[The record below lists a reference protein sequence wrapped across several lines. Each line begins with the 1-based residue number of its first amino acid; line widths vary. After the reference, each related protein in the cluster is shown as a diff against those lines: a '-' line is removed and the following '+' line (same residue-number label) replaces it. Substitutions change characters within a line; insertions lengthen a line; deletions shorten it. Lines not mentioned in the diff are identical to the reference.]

1 MSEVLAAVLT
11 AVAVLAP
18 VPADPKPDPLA
29 WGYLGVQFANPGSLQ
44 IGIVQP
50 GTAAAK
56 AGIQANDDLVS
67 VGSLRARSYEEV
79 VEHISSFR
87 PGTQLKVVVRRN
99 GETKEFTV
107 KLGIRP
113 ADAGVPRSSR
123 LPIPQPEP

>member
-1 MSEVLAAVLT
+1 MSELLAAFLT

-29 WGYLGVQFANPGSLQ
+29 WGYLGVQFANQGSLQ

-56 AGIQANDDLVS
+56 AGIQAGDDLVS
-67 VGSLRARSYEEV
+67 VGSLKARSYEEV
-79 VEHISSFR
+79 VGHISSFR
-87 PGTQLKVVVRRN
+87 PGTQLKVVVKRH

-107 KLGIRP
+107 KLGVRP
-113 ADAGVPRSSR
+113 SDIEPPRPR